1 MLIASESLTGN
12 VLFAVQALSTIASCS
27 NANRNLAQQKSISPA
42 GLQTL
47 RSRLGFTTGLGA
59 ASASAAALPLSSP
72 AFSVAL
78 AAASPAV
85 TLLDQQM
92 IMKLYYG
99 ANSEV
104 HGKIGVK

>member
-59 ASASAAALPLSSP
+59 ASASAAALP
-72 AFSVAL
+72 FSVAL